1 MIEQGRPNSN
11 AAFKGGDMEFALV
24 WVLRKLVAPLLTRGE
39 RRKAGNP
46 GAVALNSRIKVQSY
60 VKLLFCRKKRRP

>member
-24 WVLRKLVAPLLTRGE
+24 WVLRKLVAPLLTRG
-39 RRKAGNP
+39 
-46 GAVALNSRIKVQSY
+46 
-60 VKLLFCRKKRRP
+60 

>member
-46 GAVALNSRIKVQSY
+46 GAVALNSRIKVQVMLSY
-60 VKLLFCRKKRRP
+60 SFVEKKRRP